1 MMKHCISYRSRH
13 LHKMMQFRE
22 DFIRRKH
29 MDDTCCEMVRNLAD
43 KASVRQVLD
52 VVFTFKKEFRVQDYV
67 LDELIQTYADR

>member
-1 MMKHCISYRSRH
+1 
-13 LHKMMQFRE
+13 MMQFRQ